1 MLSPNPLARLFGI
14 VLKIRPLLAL
24 AFTSILLLVN
34 QSYGAVEI
42 GAGTNSFTAGRFVP
56 SLDLA
61 YSGADKAITLSSS
74 GVRNFYYYQSSYLLA
89 YYKVWKV
96 GSLLGGNVNSGFG
109 AAAGY
114 SARSFKDDGSSSTA
128 TTASDIILGPSVRM
142 NLAFGFIYLNMAA
155 TYGLKNLSTHLSGL
169 TFQDITSVSIGVRF

>member
-1 MLSPNPLARLFGI
+1 MSQSF
-14 VLKIRPLLAL
+14 LKITLV
-24 AFTSILLLVN
+24 FTFLILLV
-34 QSYGAVEI
+34 SKTYAAVEI

-56 SLDLA
+56 SLDIA
-61 YSGADKAITLSSS
+61 YSGADKAIALSST

-114 SARSFKDDGSSSTA
+114 SVRSFKDDGSSSTA
-128 TTASDIILGPSVRM
+128 TTASDIILGPSARM
-142 NLAFGFIYLNMAA
+142 NLAFGFVYLNMAA
-155 TYGLKNLSTHLSGL
+155 TYGLKNLDTHLSGL